1 MGEKLNGD
9 FEIEPKIFTKIL
21 VAVDE
26 DDSQS
31 SINAFNYAVTTA
43 KRLNVPLGI
52 VSILEVGD
60 FNIFDTLSPEV
71 LDERRAQVADDLAN
85 YVNKARSFGV
95 KDVTAYSGEG
105 KPGVVIINDIL
116 PDVNADLACLWVQDK
131 ASYGS
136 QEGLLGITKPA
147 ICLKMLLVP

>member
-60 FNIFDTLSPEV
+60 FNILI
-71 LDERRAQVADDLAN
+71 R
-85 YVNKARSFGV
+85 
-95 KDVTAYSGEG
+95 
-105 KPGVVIINDIL
+105 
-116 PDVNADLACLWVQDK
+116 
-131 ASYGS
+131 
-136 QEGLLGITKPA
+136 
-147 ICLKMLLVP
+147 